1 VTIDVGNWFTELGQ
15 ISGSHAGLTLVR
27 LDAQPEPD
35 SVGDI
40 EPV

>member
-1 VTIDVGNWFTELGQ
+1 MLATGLQSSARILDV
-15 ISGSHAGLTLVR
+15 LTLVR

-35 SVGDI
+35 SVGDV